1 MDIELLSK
9 YLTGE
14 CSKAEKLSVD
24 RWLSE
29 SVKNQDYL
37 NSLNELW
44 ELSSKNYPP
53 NTLFNTEVDWAVLK
67 NRMDDEGII
76 ENIKT
81 TASRSKFSLNSTWS
95 VVIRVAAI
103 FLLAGLF
110 GLYTFKS
117 IYVPVKEV
125 QSTALKEISMSK
137 GKRGGVTLS
146 DGTKVYLNADSRI
159 SIPPVFS
166 EDSREVYL
174 EGEAYFDVAKNPN
187 KPFIINTNGAI
198 IQVLGTSFV
207 VKNYSDD
214 KTVQTVV
221 ESGVV
226 SFRRSNSKANDGV
239 ILTKGK
245 LARLDLSNSRMITEN
260 VDNIDFYLSWKRG
273 ELKFDYTAMSEVAK
287 QLERR
292 YDITVVFDSDS
303 IKNMHLTAELRSKS
317 MDNVIRTIATS
328 LGLKYKISKDKVTF
342 NK

>member
-1 MDIELLSK
+1 MNIELLSK
-9 YLTGE
+9 YLAEE
-14 CSKAEKLSVD
+14 CSKAEKESVD
-24 RWLSE
+24 KWLSE
-29 SVKNQDYL
+29 SAGNQDYL
-37 NSLNELW
+37 KNLKNLW

-53 NTLFNTEVDWAVLK
+53 NTLFNTEADWAVLK
-67 NRMDDEGII
+67 NRMYDEGIVG
-76 ENIKT
+76 NIKT

-95 VVIRVAAI
+95 VVLRVAAI
-103 FLLAGLF
+103 FLIAGLF
-110 GLYTFKS
+110 GLYTIKS
-117 IYVPVKEV
+117 IYVPVEETDNKT
-125 QSTALKEISMSK
+125 QKEISMSK

-159 SIPPVFS
+159 SIPTVFS
-166 EDSREVYL
+166 ADSREVYL
-174 EGEAYFDVAKNPN
+174 EGEAYFDVVKNPN
-187 KPFIINTNGAI
+187 KPFVINTNGAV

-226 SFRRSNSKANDGV
+226 SFRRANSEMNDGI

-245 LARLDLSNSRMITEN
+245 LARLDLSNSSITTEN
-260 VDNIDFYLSWKRG
+260 VENIDLYLSWKRG
-273 ELKFDYTAMSEVAK
+273 ELKFNDVAMSEVAK

-292 YDITVVFDSDS
+292 YDMTIVFESDS
-303 IKNMHLTAELRSKS
+303 IKDMHLTAELKSKS

-328 LGLKYKISKDKVTF
+328 LDLKYKISKDKITF